1 MTEDQLYKLNFYLL
15 LELRVLSRTGT
26 LEEIHR
32 LVDCFHNLPDHLRQI
47 REGTMTV
54 EDAVSELYANVDR
67 FHLQD
72 WLENKMRFL

>member
-15 LELRVLSRTGT
+15 LELRVLSRSGT

-32 LVDCFHNLPDHLRQI
+32 LVDCFHNLPDYLQKI
-47 REGTMTV
+47 RAGTMAL

-67 FHLQD
+67 FDLQG
-72 WLENKMRFL
+72 WLENKRRFL